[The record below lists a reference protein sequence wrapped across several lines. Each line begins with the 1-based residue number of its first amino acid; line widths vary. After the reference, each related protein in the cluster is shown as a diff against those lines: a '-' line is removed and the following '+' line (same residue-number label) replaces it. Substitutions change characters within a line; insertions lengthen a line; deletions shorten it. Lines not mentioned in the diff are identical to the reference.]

1 MIDLHAHTTASDG
14 TFSPR
19 QLVQLAHEIGLDAV
33 GVTDHD
39 TIAAWP
45 KALKAG
51 QEFGVEVVPG
61 VELSTSYFG
70 GRFHLLGYYV
80 NPQSELI
87 TVLDEIQKA
96 RRERN
101 EQIFAKLEELKV
113 PLQESEVRAIAG
125 RDDGELGRP
134 HFAQAMLKRG
144 YVSSLQEAFD
154 KYLADGSA
162 AYIPKKVLSPQE
174 AITAIHAAGGVAIW
188 AHPPLN
194 RKLNLMQL
202 EERLRDWVEWGLD
215 GLETYYFRYTPEETA
230 WAKQVCEQYKIIGS
244 GGSDFHGAA
253 KPDVKLG
260 ITNTGKAVPNEVL
273 DQIKSRRDEL
283 KEEPRA

>member
-19 QLVQLAHEIGLDAV
+19 QLVQLAHEIGLEAV

-39 TIAAWP
+39 TIAAWDE
-45 KALKAG
+45 ALQAG
-51 QEFGVEVVPG
+51 AELGMEIVPG
-61 VELSTSYFG
+61 VELSTSYSG

-80 NPQSELI
+80 DPQSELI
-87 TVLDEIQKA
+87 TVLDEIQTA

-101 EQIFAKLEELKV
+101 SQIFARLEELHI
-113 PLQESEVRAIAG
+113 PLQEAEVRAIAG

-154 KYLADGSA
+154 QYLADGAA

-174 AITAIHAAGGVAIW
+174 AIAAIHAAGGVAIW

-215 GLETYYFRYTPEETA
+215 GLEVYYFRYTPEEA
-230 WAKQVCEQYKIIGS
+230 RWAEQMCQQYGIIGS

-273 DQIKSRRDEL
+273 DLIKTRRDAI
-283 KEEPRA
+283 RGN